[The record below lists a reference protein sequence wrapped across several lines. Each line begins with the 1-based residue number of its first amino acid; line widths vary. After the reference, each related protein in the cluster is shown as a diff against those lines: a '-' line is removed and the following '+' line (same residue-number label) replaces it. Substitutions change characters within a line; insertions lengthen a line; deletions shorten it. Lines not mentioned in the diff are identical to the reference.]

1 MTPEALNVFKAF
13 QQDEGLRATVSPMPS
28 SPSDPA
34 GRQGLRRRELLL
46 GSLAA
51 GFAVAV
57 RPISASTIT
66 TAAEGLIAGFVSIPV
81 QGRTIPA
88 YRARPAA
95 GKNLP
100 VVLVVQEIFGVHAY
114 IQDVCRRL
122 AREGY
127 LAIAP
132 SLFERQG
139 DVTKLPDI
147 AAILPVVAK
156 VPDAQVMSDLDAT
169 VAWAASS
176 GGGSISKLGISGF
189 CWGGRITW
197 LYAAHNP
204 KLKPGVAWYGRLV
217 GTSTPEQPLYPLDL
231 AAQIKAPVLG
241 LYGGKDDGIP
251 LETVERMQAALKAAG
266 SRSEIIVFP
275 DAPHGFHADFR
286 PTYRPEAAADGWRRL
301 LVWFKANG
309 VA

>member
-1 MTPEALNVFKAF
+1 MAL
-13 QQDEGLRATVSPMPS
+13 T
-28 SPSDPA
+28 PSDPA
-34 GRQGLRRRELLL
+34 GPQGIRRRELLL
-46 GSLAA
+46 STLAA

-57 RPISASTIT
+57 RPISAATIT
-66 TAAEGLIAGFVSIPV
+66 TAAGGLTAGFVSIPV
-81 QGRTIPA
+81 EGQTIPA
-88 YRARPAA
+88 YRARPAT
-95 GKNLP
+95 GTKLP
-100 VVLVVQEIFGVHAY
+100 VVLVVQEIFGVHAH

-122 AREGY
+122 ARLGY

-147 AAILPVVAK
+147 ASILPVVAK

-169 VAWAASS
+169 VAWAGSE
-176 GGGSISKLGISGF
+176 GGGDIGKLGITGF

-204 KLKPGVAWYGRLV
+204 SLGAGVAWYGRLV
-217 GTSTPEQPLYPLDL
+217 GTSTPEQPSAPLDL
-231 AAQIKAPVLG
+231 VARIKAPVLG

-251 LETVERMQAALKAAG
+251 LETVERMKAALKAAG
-266 SRSEIIVFP
+266 SRSEIVIYP
-275 DAPHGFHADFR
+275 DAPHGFHADYR
-286 PTYRPEAAADGWRRL
+286 PTYRPEAAADGWSRL
-301 LVWFKANG
+301 QAWFKANG

>member
-1 MTPEALNVFKAF
+1 
-13 QQDEGLRATVSPMPS
+13 MPS
-28 SPSDPA
+28 SPSEPA

-46 GSLAA
+46 GTLAA

-57 RPISASTIT
+57 RPVSASTIT
-66 TAAEGLIAGFVSIPV
+66 TAAEGLIAGFVTIPV
-81 QGRTIPA
+81 QGRTIPV
-88 YRARPAA
+88 YRARPAV
-95 GKNLP
+95 GTNLP

-147 AAILPVVAK
+147 AAILPVVAT
-156 VPDAQVMSDLDAT
+156 VPDAQVMADLDAT
-169 VAWAASS
+169 VAWATSS
-176 GGGSISKLGISGF
+176 GGGSVSKLGITGF
-189 CWGGRITW
+189 CWGGRISW

-204 KLKPGVAWYGRLV
+204 KLAAGVAWYGRLV

-266 SRSEIIVFP
+266 SRSNIIVFP